1 MKTGNLKCL
10 SLLTGGLALVFAL
23 PVAAEH
29 RGSAGYQYAYAEVV
43 DVQPIV
49 RYVTVETPVREC
61 YQVERVVETRR
72 RGRDGNVAGAAI
84 AGGLIGG
91 IIGNQFGSG
100 SGRDAATAAGFI
112 IGSSIAADNARAST
126 RRTAQ
131 RIRKPVRQCDITY
144 ETHEEERI
152 DGYQVSYVYRGT
164 EYRTRMRRHPGDRIK
179 VRVLVEP
186 VTRD

>member
-1 MKTGNLKCL
+1 MKTGNIKSVMLLGGAL
-10 SLLTGGLALVFAL
+10 SVVWAL

-29 RGSAGYQYAYAEVV
+29 QGNAGYQYAYAEVV
-43 DVQPIV
+43 DVRPIV

-61 YQVERVVETRR
+61 YQVERAVKTRK

-112 IGSSIAADNARAST
+112 IGSSIAADNARASSE
-126 RRTAQ
+126 RSRGRA
-131 RIRKPVRQCDITY
+131 RKSIRQCDISY

-152 DGYQVSYVYRGT
+152 DGYRVSYVYRGT
-164 EYRTRMRRHPGDRIK
+164 EYRTRMRSHPGDRIK